1 MSLYL
6 SSYLFLSTAF
16 NVISEHHTQTHRR
29 ISDDELDVD
38 TRIEGFR
45 QSLLEVEQRFLSS
58 DGSEARVFARTL
70 GTFSEVARD
79 VVGRDAIDSDVAL
92 YIKARLDFVVGLH
105 NI

>member
-16 NVISEHHTQTHRR
+16 NVISEHHTQIHHRR

-45 QSLLEVEQRFLSS
+45 QSLLEVEQRFLSF
-58 DGSEARVFARTL
+58 DGSEARVLTRTL
-70 GTFSEVARD
+70 
-79 VVGRDAIDSDVAL
+79 
-92 YIKARLDFVVGLH
+92 K
-105 NI
+105 